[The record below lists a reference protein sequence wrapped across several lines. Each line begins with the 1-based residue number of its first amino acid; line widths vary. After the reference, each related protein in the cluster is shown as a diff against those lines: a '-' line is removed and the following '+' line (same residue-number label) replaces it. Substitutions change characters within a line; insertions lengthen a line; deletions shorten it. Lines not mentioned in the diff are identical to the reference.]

1 MSLPVSSV
9 RDMSD
14 KRRARKAKQV
24 RRDARRAKKR
34 NGESSADTT
43 LRDAI
48 RRALRVGIHSACS
61 VSPAWRSTWRNPNR

>member
-14 KRRARKAKQV
+14 ERRARKAKQV
-24 RRDARRAKKR
+24 RRDERRAKKR

-43 LRDAI
+43 L
-48 RRALRVGIHSACS
+48 
-61 VSPAWRSTWRNPNR
+61 TTNPS